1 MQPKSNSAI
10 DTAKGNTQ
18 LPVRSTIKPKASGD
32 TIAATA
38 DPVFISPEP
47 VPAYCGAMSIGIDHI
62 GPITS
67 SRQKNPLARK
77 RASNVKLAVVNTRP
91 RGFARPPREPLSAAA
106 MLAARPSIFRIC
118 SLGMPAVPNCSSNLD
133 GLVSASRGW
142 NAGFPGAPGNCHL
155 VLHVFGEQTGEG
167 ASLTAG

>member
-1 MQPKSNSAI
+1 MKAIAQPKSNNAI

-62 GPITS
+62 GPITEL
-67 SRQKNPLARK
+67 SRN
-77 RASNVKLAVVNTRP
+77 
-91 RGFARPPREPLSAAA
+91 
-106 MLAARPSIFRIC
+106 
-118 SLGMPAVPNCSSNLD
+118 LGD
-133 GLVSASRGW
+133 DD
-142 NAGFPGAPGNCHL
+142 
-155 VLHVFGEQTGEG
+155 
-167 ASLTAG
+167 

>member
-1 MQPKSNSAI
+1 VTGPNSKSAI

-47 VPAYCGAMSIGIDHI
+47 VPAYCGAMSIGIDQI

-67 SRQKNPLARK
+67 SRQKNPPARK
-77 RASNVKLAVVNTRP
+77 RASSVRYVRAALAST
-91 RGFARPPREPLSAAA
+91 GSPP
-106 MLAARPSIFRIC
+106 
-118 SLGMPAVPNCSSNLD
+118 LGTS
-133 GLVSASRGW
+133 VSA
-142 NAGFPGAPGNCHL
+142 
-155 VLHVFGEQTGEG
+155 EQVTR
-167 ASLTAG
+167 